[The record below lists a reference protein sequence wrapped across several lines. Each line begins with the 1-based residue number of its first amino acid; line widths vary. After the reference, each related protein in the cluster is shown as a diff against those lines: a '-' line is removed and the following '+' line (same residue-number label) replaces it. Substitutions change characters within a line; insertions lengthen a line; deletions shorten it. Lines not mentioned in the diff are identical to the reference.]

1 MVRDFV
7 FRKWVSNTCYGV
19 ISFTVDGFIMLKFLI
34 YLFVQKGQIDKLKIV
49 TLIYMNAIDNMI
61 NYI

>member
-7 FRKWVSNTCYGV
+7 FRKWVSITCYGV
-19 ISFTVDGFIMLKFLI
+19 TSFTVDGFIMLKFLT
-34 YLFVQKGQIDKLKIV
+34 LFVQKGQIDKLKIV